1 MASSNM
7 NKYWIKIQNDGEI
20 DINGLHLMGI
30 STKREEDKI
39 GFFGSGNKYAIALLL
54 REKIPFKIFSGKKK
68 IEVTS
73 QPVMFRGQLFDQ
85 ILINGEKTSLTTAM
99 GPDWETWFA
108 VREIYCNAQD
118 EGGAKIEVCQKITP
132 SKGKTTVF
140 IALTKKLSAFFHDIN
155 RYILVS
161 QSPKMTI
168 NTEYGKV
175 DIYNG
180 GDEFICYRKGI
191 RIYPENSRKC
201 LYNYNFSNIDINE
214 SRVYKYEHQIKERIA
229 SALTNCEDREI
240 ILNYLRNWKGNF
252 EEYLH
257 WEKEGGYVTDS
268 FSQEWHKVLDRKR
281 VYPESVATISGD
293 FEGKANSFIVPDN
306 LATKIHDEIKTCEV
320 VGKKS
325 EKSFEVA
332 EPTDDQKNKID
343 QSLKELKNIGYNIT
357 SKIVVAKTYMDD
369 VVAWYE
375 KDNDTIYLSQK
386 FLTTIPYIKN
396 TILEEHFHSLGHVDG
411 NREFVTFLIDEI
423 IRIKENDQP

>member
-132 SKGKTTVF
+132 SKDKTTVF

-161 QSPKMTI
+161 QSPKMTV

-175 DIYNG
+175 DIHNG

-214 SRVYKYEHQIKERIA
+214 SRVYKYEHQIKEQIA
-229 SALTNCEDREI
+229 SALTNCDDREI

-257 WEKEGGYVTDS
+257 WEKEGNYVTDS

-281 VYPESVATISGD
+281 VYPESIATISGD

-357 SKIVVAKTYMDD
+357 SKIVVAKPYMDD